1 MLKCLFKTQN
11 LSDNYIDIKTTV
23 SYFVDKLEKKVCTDI
38 IIIAT
43 ENYPLRNP
51 KIFDKMINLL
61 VTNNF
66 DVVVSG
72 NKERGTLFNK
82 TNKNIKMINDGEI
95 PNKLRTKTSYVS
107 RIGLRVL
114 PGFQN

>member
-1 MLKCLFKTQN
+1 MAIRQGAKVPFLRPKN

-23 SYFVDKLEKKVCTDI
+23 SYFVDKLEKRGLSPDI

-72 NKERGTLFNK
+72 NKERGTLF
-82 TNKNIKMINDGEI
+82 
-95 PNKLRTKTSYVS
+95 
-107 RIGLRVL
+107 
-114 PGFQN
+114 

>member
-1 MLKCLFKTQN
+1 
-11 LSDNYIDIKTTV
+11 
-23 SYFVDKLEKKVCTDI
+23 
-38 IIIAT
+38 
-43 ENYPLRNP
+43 
-51 KIFDKMINLL
+51 MINLL

-95 PNKLRTKTSYVS
+95 PS
-107 RIGLRVL
+107 
-114 PGFQN
+114 